1 VHKLLIVDDEA
12 PIRDMMAMFAQDLG
26 FIPVLASDGDVALQM
41 FRQEYPPIVLTDVRM
56 PKMDGITF
64 TQRLKEESPETYVIM
79 LTGHGGEET
88 AIAALKAGASGFL
101 KKPLEIEDLKATLN
115 KFSQAVSAR
124 TAAAKIAWSFSGLRL
139 NATVESDP
147 DKAAGVSAF
156 LLRGLEG
163 ALGKREMADLQ
174 LGMCELLLNA
184 IEHGNLGISTEEKRW
199 ALANGNFDALLE
211 ERQACP
217 DLGQRSVSIEVI
229 LDQASREIRCH
240 FRDQGD
246 GFDWQALPQELTP
259 ENLLKPQGRGII
271 LARMVADRLEY
282 NNKGNEVTFVKRIG
296 Q

>member
-101 KKPLEIEDLKATLN
+101 KKPPEIEDLKATLN

-174 LGMCELLLNA
+174 LGMCELLINA
-184 IEHGNLGISTEEKRW
+184 IEHGNLGISAEEKRQ
-199 ALANGNFDALLE
+199 ALSKGNFDALLK
-211 ERQACP
+211 ERRACAE
-217 DLGQRSVSIEVI
+217 LGQRSVSIEVI
-229 LDQASREIRCH
+229 LDQASREISCH

-259 ENLLKPQGRGII
+259 ENLLQPQGRGVI
-271 LARMVADRLEY
+271 LTRMVADRLEY
-282 NNKGNEVTFVKRIG
+282 NDKGNEVTFVKRIG